1 MLTIQKIK
9 QEASNFRE
17 LLENCDKSK
26 MNLVPDCFPVMS
38 CKLSSMLLSYHM
50 LKLWPE
56 LELKG
61 VMGTTGRNDE
71 ITHYWLEIGD
81 IAIDITGDQYNVIN
95 ANRLNKAIVRNRPFT
110 SVHVTHQKDS
120 CLYNLFKI
128 RHKELLSHGFPT
140 IADDFIEDMAF
151 DHRQLIGN
159 KDDL

>member
-17 LLENCDKSK
+17 FLENCDKSK
-26 MNLVPDCFPVMS
+26 MNLVPDCFPVMI

-95 ANRLNKAIVRNRPFT
+95 ANRLNKAIVRNRLFP
-110 SVHVTHQKDS
+110 SVHVTRQKDS
-120 CLYNLFKI
+120 YLYNLFKI
-128 RHKELLSHGFPT
+128 RDKELLSHGFPT

-151 DHRQLIGN
+151 RRQR
-159 KDDL
+159 

>member
-17 LLENCDKSK
+17 LLENFDKSK

-95 ANRLNKAIVRNRPFT
+95 VSIP
-110 SVHVTHQKDS
+110 
-120 CLYNLFKI
+120 
-128 RHKELLSHGFPT
+128 
-140 IADDFIEDMAF
+140 IEF
-151 DHRQLIGN
+151 
-159 KDDL
+159 